1 MTVLTLRF
9 CRISQR
15 AEAVESFDQTL
26 AELGVGEGDAEVED
40 PAALGRRA
48 ALMAASDV
56 LWERHLGPLYS
67 TRQVREL
74 MGIGSRQAISERAK
88 RRRLLSVPGADGKPL
103 FPAFQFAGRRP
114 LPGLGAILDVFEN
127 AIESPYT
134 VASWF
139 VTPEPLLD
147 DKAPAAWLRESGAQD
162 RALQAASRYAE
173 RLRH

>member
-1 MTVLTLRF
+1 M
-9 CRISQR
+9 SQR
-15 AEAVESFDQTL
+15 AEAVESFEQTL

-56 LWERHLGPLYS
+56 LWERHIGPLYS

-74 MGIGSRQAISERAK
+74 MGIGSRQAISERVK
-88 RRRLLSVPGADGKPL
+88 RRRLLSVPGADGNPR

-114 LPGLGAILDVFEN
+114 LPGLGQILDAFRD
-127 AIESPYT
+127 AAESPYT

-139 VTPEPLLD
+139 VTPDPLLD
-147 DKAPAAWLRESGAQD
+147 DRPPAVWLRESGAPD
-162 RALQAASRYAE
+162 RAAQAASRYAE

>member
-1 MTVLTLRF
+1 M
-9 CRISQR
+9 SQR
-15 AEAVESFDQTL
+15 AEAVASFEQTL
-26 AELGVGEGDAEVED
+26 AELGVGEGDAVMED
-40 PAALGRRA
+40 PAMLGRRA

-114 LPGLGAILDVFEN
+114 LPGLGAILDAFRDAV
-127 AIESPYT
+127 ESPYM

-147 DKAPAAWLRESGAQD
+147 DKPPATWLRESGAPD
-162 RALQAASRYAE
+162 RALQAALRYAE

>member
-1 MTVLTLRF
+1 M
-9 CRISQR
+9 SQR
-15 AEAVESFDQTL
+15 AEAVESFEQTL
-26 AELGVGEGDAEVED
+26 AELGVGERDAEVGD

-74 MGIGSRQAISERAK
+74 MGIGSRQAISERAR
-88 RRRLLSVPGADGKPL
+88 RRRLLSVPGSDGKPL

-114 LPGLGAILDVFEN
+114 LPGLGAILDAFRD
-127 AIESPYT
+127 AAESPYT

-147 DKAPAAWLRESGAQD
+147 DKPPATWLRKSGAPD

>member
-1 MTVLTLRF
+1 M
-9 CRISQR
+9 SQR

-26 AELGVGEGDAEVED
+26 AELGVGEGDTEVDD
-40 PAALGRRA
+40 PAGLGRRA

-67 TRQVREL
+67 TKQVREL

-88 RRRLLSVPGADGKPL
+88 RRRLLAVPGSDGKPV
-103 FPAFQFAGRRP
+103 FPAFQFAGRRL
-114 LPGLGAILDVFEN
+114 LPGLGAILDTFQGAV
-127 AIESPYT
+127 ESPYT

-147 DKAPAAWLRESGAQD
+147 DKAPAAWLRESGAPD